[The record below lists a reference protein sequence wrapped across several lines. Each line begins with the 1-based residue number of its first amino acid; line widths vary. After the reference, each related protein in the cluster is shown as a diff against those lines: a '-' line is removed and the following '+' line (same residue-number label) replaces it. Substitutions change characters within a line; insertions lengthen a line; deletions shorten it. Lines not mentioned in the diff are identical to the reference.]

1 MVTNE
6 PTAGEGEGEER
17 TVTVTGAP
25 LIAAGLVAFLSLRW
39 LRRRRSKR
47 ST

>member
-1 MVTNE
+1 MVKNDAST
-6 PTAGEGEGEER
+6 GDGQGQER

-39 LRRRRSKR
+39 LRRRSKR
-47 ST
+47 SG